1 MPHNALLTTADVQG
15 LRRYLP
21 ASLTEA
27 LQFDLQAPPPAL
39 LQQCAGRLNRLAETT
54 SAYLPADLVTR
65 LAAAPAPGQPAGQFV
80 EGTLLFADI
89 SGFTAMSEK
98 LSRSGREG
106 AEEITAVVNRYLSVM
121 VAILHANRGQ
131 VMKFG
136 GDAMLGLFPEP
147 ESALRATD
155 AALAMQAAMQ
165 EFAETKTSQGTFPLR
180 MKVGLHRGRFFAAQL
195 GSAAGMES
203 ALFGRDVN
211 LTAAA
216 ESVAQAGQVILDE
229 ATLKAIG
236 RPCRAVPSAT
246 APGYFVV
253 EQLDAPDASPTGGS
267 ETRLQFEATPD
278 GLRRATQV
286 LDTLTPYL
294 PAGLLSR
301 LIVTTQILGFEGEH
315 RLVAVLFANV
325 HGLGDFADRL
335 GPGHEATITTT
346 LNRYFTR
353 MAEAIQSFGGV
364 INKIDLYDHGDKL
377 VALFGAPVAHEDDA
391 ERAIRA
397 ALLMQ
402 ETLKEEGSRKQEET
416 PSLSLLPSSFYQH
429 IGVNFGNVFAGYV
442 GTRARREYSVIGDE
456 VNLAARLMSVARTEQ
471 IIVSQALQRRVQT
484 HFNFTPQG
492 QVRLKGK
499 AEPVSIFNVDGAR
512 AATAEREHA
521 LLRAPLIGREGEW
534 HRLIGTV
541 KQLQAGRGQIVSII
555 GEAGLGKTRLADEL
569 RRYLTNEATIPVR
582 WVEGR
587 CLSYTES
594 VSYAPVQ
601 ELIRRLIGAASGAS
615 EADTWP
621 RLRAA
626 LTAVLTP
633 EEATAHLPY
642 LANFLN
648 LHLDVEQQNRV
659 RFLDAEALQ
668 RRTFIAVS
676 ALVEALSRPPSP
688 PLLLVLEDIHWIDQA
703 SRGLVEYLF
712 PLVNRARVGLILLY
726 RPERTKVCW
735 QIKEKAA
742 QEYATHNVEVE
753 LSPLPAEQT
762 QQLLGHLTPRLQWPL
777 DFQQLI
783 LNQTE
788 GNPLY
793 LEELLRVLIE
803 NNVLKREV
811 GGEWQVSGVLENL
824 QVPDT
829 LEGVMMT
836 RLDGLDEPSRNT
848 AQVAA
853 VIGRSFNTA
862 VLAHV
867 TNEMD
872 EARLFPNLERL
883 QEYEIAEETQ
893 PAPERVFTFRHGLMQ
908 EVSYGSLMARI
919 RRQVHRQIAEYIE
932 GRTTEDVSVYPAIA
946 RHAFLGQDWPRAL
959 KYQTLAGQQAQ
970 RLFANAEAI
979 DHLNKA
985 LQSAEALP
993 ADENDDARL
1002 TIHLALGELLTITAK
1017 YDKALEH
1024 LEHAHTLAAAQHQPD
1039 TQARAYRWFA
1049 RINELRGNY
1058 PAAFEWIGKGLAV
1071 LNGAE
1076 TAEAAELTLIGAL
1089 IHVRQGDYETAAR
1102 EGETARRIGGTLAD
1116 QRVLA
1121 RANNLLGITRLRNNP
1136 SEAVQ
1141 LFARAL
1147 ELYQQVGDVQGQAT
1161 ANNLT
1166 ANAYFGL
1173 GQWAAAGEAYRQARA
1188 SFGQLG
1194 DVYRATMALSNLAGV
1209 ERNQGQLKQALEN
1222 YGEARQTFEKI
1233 SASPAVRGVV
1243 DMNLGET
1250 HLQLNNIPLA
1260 EQHLGAARRL
1270 FEQTKSRDFL
1280 PELHRHLARAALFSL
1295 RTDEAK
1301 AEVQQALSLAQELN
1315 MKNEQGA
1322 ALRVRGEI
1330 ALSQK
1335 NAAAA
1340 LENLTASESLLAE
1353 VADDYELARTRVLLG
1368 RALAQ
1373 LNRTMEAHAA
1383 FEAAINTFTRL
1394 EAKNDLLVAQILR
1407 SQLNEVSN

>member
-1 MPHNALLTTADVQG
+1 MPNNALLTTADVQS

-39 LQQCAGRLNRLAETT
+39 LQQCVGRLNRLAETT
-54 SAYLPADLVTR
+54 AAYLPADLVAR
-65 LAAAPAPGQPAGQFV
+65 LAEAPTPGQAAGQFV

-121 VAILHANRGQ
+121 VALLHANRGQ

-195 GSAAGMES
+195 GNAAGMEY

-216 ESVAQAGQVILDE
+216 ESAAQAGEVTLDE

-236 RPCRAVPSAT
+236 RPCRAVPSTT

-253 EQLDAPDASPTGGS
+253 EQLDAPDAAV
-267 ETRLQFEATPD
+267 ETANPRLQFEATPD
-278 GLRRATQV
+278 GLRHATQV
-286 LDTLTPYL
+286 LDALTPYL

-335 GPGHEATITTT
+335 GPGHEVTITTA
-346 LNRYFTR
+346 LNQYFTR
-353 MAEAIQSFGGV
+353 MADAIQSFGGV

-397 ALLMQ
+397 ALLMH
-402 ETLKEEGSRKQEET
+402 EALGALKEESRAT
-416 PSLSLLPSSFYQH
+416 SSLNLLPASISQH

-456 VNLAARLMSVARTEQ
+456 VNLAARLMSVARAEQ

-484 HFNFTPQG
+484 FFNFTPQG

-512 AATAEREHA
+512 AASAEREHA

-534 HRLIGTV
+534 QRLIGMV

-569 RRYLTNEATIPVR
+569 RRYLTNEATVPVR

-626 LTAVLTP
+626 LTAVFKP
-633 EEATAHLPY
+633 EEANAHLPY

-659 RFLDAEALQ
+659 RYLDAEALQ

-676 ALVEALSRPPSP
+676 ALVEAFSRPPAP

-703 SRGLVEYLF
+703 SRGLVEYLM
-712 PLVNRARVGLILLY
+712 PLVSGARVGLVLLY

-742 QEYATHNVEVE
+742 HEYAAHNVEVE
-753 LSPLPAEQT
+753 LSPLPAAQT

-793 LEELLRVLIE
+793 LEEL
-803 NNVLKREV
+803 
-811 GGEWQVSGVLENL
+811 
-824 QVPDT
+824 
-829 LEGVMMT
+829 
-836 RLDGLDEPSRNT
+836 
-848 AQVAA
+848 
-853 VIGRSFNTA
+853 
-862 VLAHV
+862 
-867 TNEMD
+867 
-872 EARLFPNLERL
+872 
-883 QEYEIAEETQ
+883 
-893 PAPERVFTFRHGLMQ
+893 
-908 EVSYGSLMARI
+908 
-919 RRQVHRQIAEYIE
+919 
-932 GRTTEDVSVYPAIA
+932 
-946 RHAFLGQDWPRAL
+946 
-959 KYQTLAGQQAQ
+959 
-970 RLFANAEAI
+970 
-979 DHLNKA
+979 
-985 LQSAEALP
+985 
-993 ADENDDARL
+993 
-1002 TIHLALGELLTITAK
+1002 
-1017 YDKALEH
+1017 
-1024 LEHAHTLAAAQHQPD
+1024 
-1039 TQARAYRWFA
+1039 
-1049 RINELRGNY
+1049 
-1058 PAAFEWIGKGLAV
+1058 
-1071 LNGAE
+1071 
-1076 TAEAAELTLIGAL
+1076 
-1089 IHVRQGDYETAAR
+1089 
-1102 EGETARRIGGTLAD
+1102 
-1116 QRVLA
+1116 
-1121 RANNLLGITRLRNNP
+1121 
-1136 SEAVQ
+1136 
-1141 LFARAL
+1141 
-1147 ELYQQVGDVQGQAT
+1147 
-1161 ANNLT
+1161 
-1166 ANAYFGL
+1166 
-1173 GQWAAAGEAYRQARA
+1173 
-1188 SFGQLG
+1188 
-1194 DVYRATMALSNLAGV
+1194 
-1209 ERNQGQLKQALEN
+1209 
-1222 YGEARQTFEKI
+1222 
-1233 SASPAVRGVV
+1233 
-1243 DMNLGET
+1243 
-1250 HLQLNNIPLA
+1250 
-1260 EQHLGAARRL
+1260 
-1270 FEQTKSRDFL
+1270 
-1280 PELHRHLARAALFSL
+1280 
-1295 RTDEAK
+1295 
-1301 AEVQQALSLAQELN
+1301 
-1315 MKNEQGA
+1315 
-1322 ALRVRGEI
+1322 
-1330 ALSQK
+1330 
-1335 NAAAA
+1335 
-1340 LENLTASESLLAE
+1340 
-1353 VADDYELARTRVLLG
+1353 
-1368 RALAQ
+1368 
-1373 LNRTMEAHAA
+1373 
-1383 FEAAINTFTRL
+1383 
-1394 EAKNDLLVAQILR
+1394 
-1407 SQLNEVSN
+1407 

>member
-1 MPHNALLTTADVQG
+1 MPNNVLLTSADVQG

-21 ASLTEA
+21 TTLAEA
-27 LQFDLQAPPPAL
+27 LLFELQAPPEAL
-39 LQQCAGRLNRLAETT
+39 LAQCVGRLSRLAEATA
-54 SAYLPADLVTR
+54 AYLPADLVAR
-65 LAAAPAPGQPAGQFV
+65 LAEAAAPGQAAGQFV

-121 VAILHANRGQ
+121 VALLHANHGQ

-136 GDAMLGLFPEP
+136 GDALLGLFPEP

-195 GSAAGMES
+195 GNAAGMEY

-216 ESVAQAGQVILDE
+216 ESAAQAGQVILDE

-236 RPCRAVPSAT
+236 RPCRAVPSLT

-253 EQLDAPDASPTGGS
+253 EQLDAPDAAAT
-267 ETRLQFEATPD
+267 EADDVRFQFEATPE
-278 GLRRATQV
+278 GLRYAGRV
-286 LDTLTPYL
+286 LDTLSPYL

-301 LIVTTQILGFEGEH
+301 LLVSTQTLGSEGEH
-315 RLVAVLFANV
+315 RLVAVLFANI
-325 HGLGDFADRL
+325 HGLGVFADQL
-335 GPGHEATITTT
+335 GPGHEAAITTS
-346 LNRYFTR
+346 LNHYFTR

-402 ETLKEEGSRKQEET
+402 ETLRIESERLKDET
-416 PSLSLLPSSFYQH
+416 SPLVLRPSSLSQH

-442 GTRARREYSVIGDE
+442 GTRGRREYSVIGDE
-456 VNLAARLMSVARTEQ
+456 VNLAARLMAVARAEQ
-471 IIVSQALQRRVQT
+471 IIISQALQRRVQSL
-484 HFNFTPQG
+484 FNFTPQG
-492 QVRLKGK
+492 EVRLKGK
-499 AEPVSIFNVDGAR
+499 AEPVSIFNVDGTR
-512 AATAEREHA
+512 AADAERERT
-521 LLRAPLIGREGEW
+521 LLRAPLIGREDEW
-534 HRLIGTV
+534 RRLVGVV

-569 RRYLTNEATIPVR
+569 RRYLTNEATVPVR

-594 VSYAPVQ
+594 VSYAPMQ

-615 EADTWP
+615 EAETWP
-621 RLRAA
+621 RLRGA
-626 LTAVLTP
+626 LTAVLKP
-633 EEATAHLPY
+633 EEAAAHLPY
-642 LANFLN
+642 IANFLN

-659 RFLDAEALQ
+659 RYLDAEALQ

-703 SRGLVEYLF
+703 SRGLVEYLM
-712 PLVNRARVGLILLY
+712 PLVSGARVGLILLY
-726 RPERTKVCW
+726 RPERAKVCW

-742 QEYATHNVEVE
+742 QDFPAHSAEVE

-762 QQLLGHLTPRLQWPL
+762 QQLLGHLTPRLQWPA

-803 NNVLKREV
+803 TDVLKREV

-853 VIGRSFNTA
+853 VIGRSFSTA
-862 VLAHV
+862 VLAHITHEV
-867 TNEMD
+867 D
-872 EARLFPNLERL
+872 EARLLPNLERL
-883 QEYEIAEETQ
+883 QEHEIAEQTQ
-893 PAPERVFTFRHGLMQ
+893 ASPERAFTFRHGLMQ

-932 GRTTEDVSVYPAIA
+932 SRTTDDESVYPAIA

-993 ADENDDARL
+993 AANTDEARR

-1017 YDKALEH
+1017 YEKALEH
-1024 LEHAHTLAAAQHQPD
+1024 LEQAHALATAQHQPEA
-1039 TQARAYRWFA
+1039 QARACRWFA
-1049 RINELRGNY
+1049 RIHELRGHY

-1102 EGETARRIGGTLAD
+1102 EGETARRIGSALAD

-1136 SEAVQ
+1136 AEAVTF
-1141 LFARAL
+1141 FAHAL

-1173 GQWAAAGEAYRQARA
+1173 GKWPAAAEAYRQART

-1209 ERNQGQLKQALEN
+1209 ARNQGQLKEALEF
-1222 YGEARQTFEKI
+1222 YSEARQTFEKI

-1243 DMNLGET
+1243 EMNLGET

-1295 RTDEAK
+1295 RTTE
-1301 AEVQQALSLAQELN
+1301 AEVEVQLALTLAQELN

-1322 ALRVRGEI
+1322 ALRVRGEL

-1335 NAAAA
+1335 NATAA
-1340 LENLTASESLLAE
+1340 LEALMASESLLAE

-1373 LNRTMEAHAA
+1373 LNRSTEARAA
-1383 FEAAINTFTRL
+1383 FEAAIATFARL

-1407 SQLNEVSN
+1407 SQLTEAPH